1 MTTKRLPAEERRKQL
16 MKSAIAVFA
25 RATYHGATTKSI
37 AEEAGVTE
45 ALIYRYFG
53 SKRALFTASVSY
65 TAERIA
71 RGIERALGA
80 HEDPTATIGAC
91 MQYYGSLMREHPTMA
106 QMFFLV
112 LSELDEEDI
121 RAAYM
126 PHQDRVLEL
135 LGERLKGWETSGELA
150 HDIPIEGGAWLW
162 FGSFLLM
169 SLAQHTRGDVP
180 VDPGIAMA
188 LARPYF
194 RPKKLDDGAP
204 DPV

>member
-25 RATYHGATTKSI
+25 RSTYHGATTKSI

-53 SKRALFTASVSY
+53 SKRALFTASVAH

-71 RGIERALGA
+71 RGIERALGE
-80 HEDPTATIGAC
+80 HEDPTATIAAC
-91 MQYYGSLMREHPTMA
+91 MRYYGTLLREHPTMA

-112 LSELDEEDI
+112 LSELDAPDI
-121 RAAYM
+121 REAYM
-126 PHQDRVLEL
+126 PHQDRVLEM
-135 LGERLKGWETSGELA
+135 LGARLEGWRASGELEPE
-150 HDIPIEGGAWLW
+150 IPIEGGAWLW

-169 SLAQHTRGDVP
+169 SLAQHTRGEVP

-194 RPKKLDDGAP
+194 RAKKMDDASQ